1 MVRHRLSRYLG
12 ILFIGVV
19 IVPAVVL
26 GLLAIRSI
34 GREEVY
40 IERQLERTL
49 SAEVDH
55 VSTRITTEI
64 AGVQSELAGT
74 ASVSFG
80 KNPADSL
87 ELWKM
92 RSSLVDIPFL
102 LSPDYEIL
110 WPAPDRQAGARESD
124 FIEKQQ
130 AFLRGEAEVPV
141 YENIAVA
148 YKKDIVGDEARSAS
162 PADTTTVVALAE
174 EPSQHEPALG
184 AEAQSKTYFST
195 KRDRGAVVPQNAL
208 MSGTQAT
215 GAGLPPVANKATTQE
230 PAMGEQ
236 SLRQTAISEFQQSA
250 PVRKKVYEKAAT
262 EGQQISYRNV
272 EPVLDRG
279 KEDLESGTPQLQV
292 PTEETKADHAVTK
305 PKQDV
310 AKLPARSA
318 TVRSEDRKTLEQ
330 AERLRSIF
338 ISQPLKFSEIVAR
351 GQSGIIPLTADGQ
364 LRLLYWQKLSTGNI
378 VGCLVAAQEFRER
391 IIGALPG
398 IYSPSRILTVLDEKG
413 QPLIVPPGQ
422 ASRDWRRPFVAQ
434 EISEALPGWEV
445 AAYLTDPGVISSR
458 ARTTTV
464 VMWVLVFIM
473 FVSIV
478 TGGMLVVRSASA
490 ELKLAQQKTTFVA
503 NVSHELKT
511 PLTSIRM
518 FAEMLREGRQPDEA
532 KRMQYLD
539 IMKAETERLTR
550 LINNV
555 LDFSRMEQD
564 KKRYTMIPCDLVAV
578 AASIVESQRASLEN
592 KGFAINLRETGEH
605 ALVHADEEAIK
616 QALVNLLSNAEKYS
630 DASKELE
637 VSVGREDGKA
647 VIGVSDRGIGIPPG
661 EAEKIFAEFYRVDD
675 ALTSRVKGTG
685 LGLTIARRI
694 ARDHKGDITYSIRE
708 GGGSTFRI
716 VLPLIEDTP

>member
-1 MVRHRLSRYLG
+1 MMKRSLSRYLG
-12 ILFIGVV
+12 IVFIGVV
-19 IVPAVVL
+19 IIPAMIL

-55 VSTRITTEI
+55 VSTRITTEV
-64 AGVQSELAGT
+64 GRVQSELAGT

-80 KNPADSL
+80 EDPSDSFA
-87 ELWKM
+87 LWKS

-102 LSPDYEIL
+102 LSPQYEIL
-110 WPAPDRQAGARESD
+110 WPAPDRRTGARESD

-141 YENIAVA
+141 YENIADA
-148 YKKDIVGDEARSAS
+148 YKEAIVGQAPGAPESTA
-162 PADTTTVVALAE
+162 TTTVVVPAEVSLARQAPIAEKQATENE
-174 EPSQHEPALG
+174 EHQLAVAPPDQSLM
-184 AEAQSKTYFST
+184 SKTQ
-195 KRDRGAVVPQNAL
+195 AA
-208 MSGTQAT
+208 GTGQPKMEKE
-215 GAGLPPVANKATTQE
+215 GVQE
-230 PAMGEQ
+230 HAMGEQ
-236 SLRQTAISEFQQSA
+236 SMRQTAISEFMQSE
-250 PVRKKVYEKAAT
+250 PVRKKVYEEAEK

-272 EPVLDRG
+272 EPAADRARQEIELKKPEPRLTDQEVKKVGLD
-279 KEDLESGTPQLQV
+279 T
-292 PTEETKADHAVTK
+292 
-305 PKQDV
+305 
-310 AKLPARSA
+310 AKRPAKSA
-318 TVRSEDRKTLEQ
+318 TRGSEDRKKLEQ
-330 AERLRSIF
+330 AEKLRSMF
-338 ISQPLKFSEIVAR
+338 IAQPLRLGEIVAR
-351 GQSGIIPLTADGQ
+351 GQSGIIPLTSDNEI
-364 LRLLYWQKLSTGNI
+364 RLLYWQKLSGGNI
-378 VGCLVAAQEFRER
+378 VGCLVAAREFRER

-398 IYSPSRILTVLDEKG
+398 IYSSSRILTVLDEKG

-422 ASRDWRRPFVAQ
+422 DGRDWRRPFVAQ
-434 EISEALPGWEV
+434 EISEVLPGWEV

-478 TGGMLVVRSASA
+478 AGGVLVLRSASA

-518 FAEMLREGRQPDEA
+518 FAEMLREGRQPDER

-555 LDFSRMEQD
+555 LDFSRAGQG
-564 KKRYTMIPCDLVAV
+564 KKHYTMKPCNLVAV
-578 AASIVESQRASLEN
+578 ATSIVESQRASLEN
-592 KGFAINLRETGEH
+592 NDFTLTLIAQDEHVFIN
-605 ALVHADEEAIK
+605 ADEEAIK
-616 QALVNLLSNAEKYS
+616 QAMVNLLSNAEKYS
-630 DASKELE
+630 DAVKEIE
-637 VSVGREDGKA
+637 VSVSRESTRA
-647 VIGVSDRGIGIPPG
+647 VISVSDRGIGIPPG
-661 EAEKIFAEFYRVDD
+661 EAEKIFSEFYRVDD

-694 ARDHKGDITYSIRE
+694 ARDHKGEIVYSSRY
-708 GGGSTFRI
+708 GGGSTFKI
-716 VLPLIEDTP
+716 VLPLIEDTA